1 MGVRWLWLGVF
12 AAETLWDGESWDLLS
27 IGHVQLGPD
36 NGALGVL
43 PVTLSQCAA
52 LHLLEG
58 DFAAATSLIEE
69 AETITKATG
78 SQRLLAVSVTLAE
91 FRGRES
97 QASEL
102 TEISTKDTARRGRGS
117 GADLP

>member
-1 MGVRWLWLGVF
+1 MGHIRR
-12 AAETLWDGESWDLLS
+12 ARED
-27 IGHVQLGPD
+27 
-36 NGALGVL
+36 GALGVL
-43 PVTLSQCAA
+43 PVALSQRAA

-58 DFAAATSLIEE
+58 HSAAATSLIEE

-78 SQRLLAVSVTLAE
+78 SQRLLAVQVALAA

-102 TEISTKDTARRGRGS
+102 TEISTKDAVRRGEGV
-117 GADLP
+117 ALTFLKWVTAV